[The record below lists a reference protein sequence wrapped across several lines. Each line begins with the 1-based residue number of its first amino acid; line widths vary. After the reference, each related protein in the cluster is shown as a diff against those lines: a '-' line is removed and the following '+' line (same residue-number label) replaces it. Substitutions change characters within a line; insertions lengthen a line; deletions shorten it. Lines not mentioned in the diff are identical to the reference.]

1 MRTLAVLIVMLALC
15 TARAGVAQPFQNA
28 DALLDAIETA
38 DASIDRLS
46 ADIYYQR
53 IFALA
58 GDEQHRLGGL
68 AFVREPDDDGS
79 PTRRFAVRFDTLI
92 VGERRE
98 DDGRMFVFDGE
109 WLTERIPEDRLMIRR
124 QVAPPGSGFDPLRV
138 GEGPLPL
145 PLGQRKDDILSSYEV
160 SMPEPNDGTA
170 ERADAEQLAA
180 FITGQSA
187 QQLRL
192 VPRDPEDDF
201 TEIRLW
207 YARSG
212 PGVLPCMSMTTN
224 RTGDVVVVQLI
235 NVRLNA
241 DAEIDDRD
249 FDTAAPEGWDEDVAP
264 YRGAAAPEGE
274 APVIGAGPPV
284 RDPREPEGTPGA
296 EPVSDARIEPP
307 AAVRTL
313 LEAPYLSPEEAS
325 RLRVLHGA
333 WTREDLTSAD
343 LMAACALQR
352 GDVEHRSL
360 LDPATPP
367 LLRAEGAIRR
377 GEPGLA
383 LELLSGDTGYRA
395 VRLRVEALESLG
407 RYDDALAAA
416 APALDRLRAERTDSA
431 SDLTDAVL
439 TLIARAR
446 IAGPERADGTDFRTL
461 MDLLTRA
468 RGELDALAWPAAL
481 AEATLLYDKDERERA
496 AEAAMEA
503 VRLNPSCAQ
512 AWALLGR
519 LAVDSFD
526 FDRAESIVRRLD
538 ALAASEAAWWTF
550 GDGAPPV
557 TDRPS
562 VLGTAVLARARI
574 RQDAP
579 EAGIQRVR
587 EVLERLPAQREAL
600 ASLAAL
606 HAASYNGPATDA
618 ALSAL
623 DALSPGTDE
632 GYLIAGWALSERRQY
647 TRAAELLEEAARR
660 RPGRPE
666 APILLGLLELQSGR
680 DLNALAA
687 LRRVAELDPFNARAT
702 NSLSLLEELATYDTI
717 ETEHFIVRHRPGE
730 DGVLAREIA
739 PAMEAVH
746 ARVTGAERGG
756 IDHRPAQKTVIE
768 LMPNHRWFAVRIAG
782 MPRLHTIAAATGPV
796 IAMEAP
802 RIGPDHKVGVYDWRR
817 TLQHEYVHTV
827 TLSRTG
833 NRLPH
838 WFTEAAAQHLEDAPR
853 DEATC
858 RLLASRLAAGTL
870 FDLDEINIRFT
881 RPIEPADRQL
891 AYAQGHWMYEHLIET
906 FGDDAP
912 RRLMDAYARGE
923 REAAAMPSVLGID
936 REAFLDGFTAWA
948 SGEARAWGLL
958 PAEGGP
964 TPGSLAT
971 RDGLKGEPSA
981 DDLRRWNDELPG
993 TPSIIEALAQATIAD
1008 GAPLTE
1014 ADLALLRAWA
1024 EAVPVAEKPHRLL
1037 ARHEQS
1043 SADGGRERAIP
1054 HLEFLDARAQYT
1066 PAYAAALATRYA
1078 ESRMHDLALAKA
1090 ERASGIAPYDATLR
1104 ELAARV
1110 AIVAGAW
1117 DTAERHLDA
1126 LVILEPDRPEH
1137 AARVA
1142 RLRELRPRP
1151 AP

>member
-1 MRTLAVLIVMLALC
+1 MRTMTVLMVMLVLC
-15 TARAGVAQPFQNA
+15 HAPQGFGQPFENA
-28 DALLDAIETA
+28 GALLDAIETA
-38 DASIDRLS
+38 DTAIDRLS

-53 IFALA
+53 VFALA

-68 AFVREPDDDGS
+68 SFVREARDGGT

-109 WLTERIPEDRLMIRR
+109 WLTERIPEDRLMLRR

-160 SMPEPNDGTA
+160 TMPQPGDGIDG
-170 ERADAEQLAA
+170 RGDAEQLAA
-180 FITGQSA
+180 FISGAGA
-187 QQLRL
+187 QQLL
-192 VPRDPEDDF
+192 LTPRDPEDDF

-212 PGVLPCMSMTTN
+212 SGVLPCMSMTTN

-235 NVRLNA
+235 NIRLNA
-241 DAEIDDRD
+241 EAEIDDRD
-249 FDTAAPEGWDEDVAP
+249 FDTTRPEGWDEDIAP
-264 YRGAAAPEGE
+264 YRGAAGPERDV
-274 APVIGAGPPV
+274 PVIGSGPPV
-284 RDPREPEGTPGA
+284 TDPREPGP
-296 EPVSDARIEPP
+296 EPVADTDARIAPP

-325 RLRVLHGA
+325 RLRVFHGV
-333 WTREDLTSAD
+333 WTRADLTSPE
-343 LMAACALQR
+343 LIAACALQR
-352 GDVEHRSL
+352 GDVEHNALR
-360 LDPATPP
+360 DPATPP
-367 LLRAEGAIRR
+367 LLRAEAALRR
-377 GEPGLA
+377 GEAELA
-383 LELLSGDTGYRA
+383 LQLLGGDTGYRA
-395 VRLRVEALESLG
+395 VRLRVESLEAMG
-407 RYDDALAAA
+407 RYADALAAT
-416 APALDRLRAERTDSA
+416 APTIDRLRAERTDSA
-431 SDLTDAVL
+431 SELTDAVL
-439 TLIARAR
+439 TLIVRTR
-446 IAGPERADGTDFRTL
+446 LAGPERADGTDFRTL

-496 AEAAMEA
+496 SEAALEA
-503 VRLNPSCAQ
+503 VRLNPACAD

-562 VLGTAVLARARI
+562 VLGTSVLARARV

-579 EAGIQRVR
+579 EAGIERVR
-587 EVLERLPAQREAL
+587 ELLARLPAQRGAM

-606 HAASYNGPATDA
+606 HAASYDEPATGA
-618 ALSAL
+618 ALDAL

-632 GYLIAGWALSERRQY
+632 GYLLAGWALSERRQY
-647 TRAAELLEEAARR
+647 ARAALLLEEASRR
-660 RPGRPE
+660 RPARPE

-687 LRRVAELDPFNARAT
+687 LRRVAELDPFNARAV
-702 NSLSLLEELATYDTI
+702 NSRALLEELVTYDTI
-717 ETEHFIVRHRPGE
+717 ETEHFIVRYRPGE
-730 DGVLAREIA
+730 DSVLAREIA
-739 PAMEAVH
+739 PAMEAIH
-746 ARVTGAERGG
+746 GRITGAERGG
-756 IDHRPAQKTVIE
+756 IDHRPSQKTVIE

-858 RLLASRLAAGTL
+858 RLLASRLEAGTL

-881 RPIEPADRQL
+881 RPIDPADRQL
-891 AYAQGHWMYEHLIET
+891 AYAQGHWMYEHLVEV

-923 REAAAMPSVLGID
+923 REAVAMPSILGID

-948 SGEARAWGLL
+948 HGQARAWGLL
-958 PAEGGP
+958 AAEGAP
-964 TPGSLAT
+964 TPAT
-971 RDGLKGEPSA
+971 LSARDGLDGRATA
-981 DDLRRWNDELPG
+981 DDLRRWNGEFPG
-993 TPSIIEALAQATIAD
+993 VPAIIEALAAATIAD
-1008 GAPLTE
+1008 GAPLSE
-1014 ADLALLRAWA
+1014 ADVALLNSWA
-1024 EAVPVAEKPHRLL
+1024 AAVPVAEKPHRLL

-1043 SADGGRERAIP
+1043 SADGGRDRAIS

-1078 ESRMHDLALAKA
+1078 ESGRNDLALAKA

-1110 AIVAGAW
+1110 AIVSGAW
-1117 DTAERHLDA
+1117 ETAERHLEA
-1126 LVILEPDRPEH
+1126 LVILEPERPEH
-1137 AARVA
+1137 RGRLA